1 MVYIIHHISFYIV
14 NEYNV
19 FDIHVNMVDNS
30 KHKVLC
36 KPEYNK
42 ENICIYLFN
51 KLTCE
56 QINSRPHFCSHGTC
70 NCPVRQRPHVPGHLC
85 LQASIV
91 SQSVGQEYRFNS
103 DGDETIR
110 HGTLTA

>member
-1 MVYIIHHISFYIV
+1 MFFFV
-14 NEYNV
+14 
-19 FDIHVNMVDNS
+19 
-30 KHKVLC
+30 
-36 KPEYNK
+36 
-42 ENICIYLFN
+42 FN

-56 QINSRPHFCSHGTC
+56 QINSRSHFCWHGIC
-70 NCPVRQRPHVPGHLC
+70 NCPVRQSPHVPLHLC

-91 SQSVGQEYRFNS
+91 SQGVGQEYRFNS